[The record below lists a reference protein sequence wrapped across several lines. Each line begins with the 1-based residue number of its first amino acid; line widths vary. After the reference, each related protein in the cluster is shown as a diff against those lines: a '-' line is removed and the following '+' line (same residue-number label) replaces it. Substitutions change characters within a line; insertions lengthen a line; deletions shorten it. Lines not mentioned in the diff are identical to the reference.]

1 MKQRQEIME
10 KNLKPKDKYLFLRIS
25 RNRLPFPINQTN
37 SSVRRMETKKRS
49 VQWKKNFFQSC
60 QRRRRKKETKNSQE
74 ESKLDH
80 RGGWKID
87 RRGEEISTRGGVGY
101 QNSGRG
107 GGGGC
112 SNGGNNGK
120 AKRKRRG
127 EGGGGERKKER
138 KKKKHT
144 SCWRSVS
151 RMASTPYISIDIYVY
166 TCIEARLSTG
176 SYFPVR
182 QRVVVLVWSSRPV
195 QLLMYS
201 PTRITSSSLAHF
213 SHFKC
218 PLSFIFSLSFPSL
231 DPLPA
236 LLPRALARSL
246 SYAHHIYH
254 TFYALWYHSLV
265 LFDRFSPLLRPY
277 THATSPTRSLSL
289 SIYVFIYIYIYIYVY
304 PLLCYADLPDWL
316 DCAFTSASK
325 LPRLRSL

>member
-1 MKQRQEIME
+1 MAA
-10 KNLKPKDKYLFLRIS
+10 
-25 RNRLPFPINQTN
+25 
-37 SSVRRMETKKRS
+37 
-49 VQWKKNFFQSC
+49 
-60 QRRRRKKETKNSQE
+60 
-74 ESKLDH
+74 
-80 RGGWKID
+80 
-87 RRGEEISTRGGVGY
+87 GY

-107 GGGGC
+107 DAV
-112 SNGGNNGK
+112 GNNGK

-127 EGGGGERKKER
+127 GGEEK

-218 PLSFIFSLSFPSL
+218 PLSFIFSLSFP
-231 DPLPA
+231 P
-236 LLPRALARSL
+236 LLPYSLPPSLPPPRSSSLARTRSHT
-246 SYAHHIYH
+246 HHIYR
-254 TFYALWYHSLV
+254 TFYLSDTILSFSSTVSL
-265 LFDRFSPLLRPY
+265 LSSAR

-289 SIYVFIYIYIYIYVY
+289 YTFYIYIYMYV
-304 PLLCYADLPDWL
+304 
-316 DCAFTSASK
+316 
-325 LPRLRSL
+325 